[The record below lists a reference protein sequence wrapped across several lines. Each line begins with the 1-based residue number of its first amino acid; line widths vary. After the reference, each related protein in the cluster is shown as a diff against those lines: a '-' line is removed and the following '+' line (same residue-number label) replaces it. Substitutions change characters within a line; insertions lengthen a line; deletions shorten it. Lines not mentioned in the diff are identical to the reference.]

1 MTTDRSSGAIL
12 DKFVEIVYITA
23 VRIPTVHHH
32 RGDYMARHGSLA
44 EQLAAVRRFATEP
57 DHRPQPLQTNWSVVP
72 ANDNSPDEIE
82 DLKHDRKRLVT
93 PSVAEIM
100 KNVATGEVERNEAGQ
115 VVRIGRLRFSDG
127 TQTEKAY
134 RLTIDGGVEE
144 YAARMP
150 AGAMLG
156 SRDKVDV
163 ALGGDDN
170 PQEVTDSNQYFADM
184 LDTKKARYLTGK
196 KHKGP
201 RVRMTADEA
210 RAELAKAYANTDMSK
225 VTFTRCP
232 DGLPC
237 GSAKIA
243 DSFLGMQ
250 KTTCAGGGSVMW
262 QDIVTAM
269 ADREEWFEAVDQLKP
284 KDREVLEAAKT
295 AKTYEDVGISIG
307 QTPKYAKYNGGG
319 KRALIAANDNLM
331 AAITKMSGRV

>member
-1 MTTDRSSGAIL
+1 
-12 DKFVEIVYITA
+12 
-23 VRIPTVHHH
+23 
-32 RGDYMARHGSLA
+32 MARHGSLA

-57 DHRPQPLQTNWSVVP
+57 DHQPEPLQTNWSVVP
-72 ANDNSPDEIE
+72 ANDNNPDEIE

-100 KNVATGEVERNEAGQ
+100 KNVATGEVERNSAGQ
-115 VVRIGRLRFSDG
+115 VVRIGKLRFSDG

-170 PQEVTDSNQYFADM
+170 PQEITDSNQYFADM

-210 RAELAKAYANTDMSK
+210 RAELAKAYANTDMTK

-250 KTTCAGGGSVMW
+250 KTTCAGGGSMMW
-262 QDIVTAM
+262 QDIVTAL
-269 ADREEWFEAVDQLKP
+269 ADRKDWFDAIDELKDE
-284 KDREVLEAAKT
+284 DRATLEAART
-295 AKTYEDVGISIG
+295 ARNMADIG
-307 QTPKYAKYNGGG
+307 LKAGHQGKQAERQG
-319 KRALIAANDNLM
+319 KRRLMAANDNLM
-331 AAITKMSGRV
+331 AALRKAAS

>member
-1 MTTDRSSGAIL
+1 
-12 DKFVEIVYITA
+12 
-23 VRIPTVHHH
+23 
-32 RGDYMARHGSLA
+32 MARHGSLA

-57 DHRPQPLQTNWSVVP
+57 DHQPEPLQTNWSVVP
-72 ANDNSPDEIE
+72 ANDNNPDEIE

-100 KNVATGEVERNEAGQ
+100 KNVAAGEVERNEAGQ

-201 RVRMTADEA
+201 RVRITADEA
-210 RAELAKAYANTDMSK
+210 RAELVKAYANTDMSK

-237 GSAKIA
+237 GSARIA

-250 KTTCAGGGSVMW
+250 KTTCAGGGSMMW

-269 ADREEWFEAVDQLKP
+269 ADRKEWFDAVDELKDE
-284 KDREVLEAAKT
+284 DRATLEAARS
-295 AKTYEDVGISIG
+295 ARNMAEIG
-307 QTPKYAKYNGGG
+307 MKAGHQGKQAERQG
-319 KRALIAANDNLM
+319 KRRLMAANDNLM
-331 AAITKMSGRV
+331 AALRKATP

>member
-1 MTTDRSSGAIL
+1 
-12 DKFVEIVYITA
+12 
-23 VRIPTVHHH
+23 
-32 RGDYMARHGSLA
+32 MARHGSLA

-57 DHRPQPLQTNWSVVP
+57 DHQLEPLQTNWSVVP
-72 ANDNSPDEIE
+72 ANDNNPDEIE

-100 KNVATGEVERNEAGQ
+100 KNVATGEVERNSAGQ
-115 VVRIGRLRFSDG
+115 VVRIGKLRFSDG

-150 AGAMLG
+150 AGGMLG

-170 PQEVTDSNQYFADM
+170 PQEVTESNQYFADM

-201 RVRMTADEA
+201 RVRMTAEEA
-210 RAELAKAYANTDMSK
+210 RSELTKAYANTDMSK

-237 GSAKIA
+237 GSARIA

-250 KTTCAGGGSVMW
+250 KTTCAGGGSIMW
-262 QDIVTAM
+262 QDIVTAT
-269 ADREEWFEAVDQLKP
+269 AERKEWFDAVDQLKE
-284 KDREVLEAAKT
+284 KDRLALNAS
-295 AKTYEDVGISIG
+295 ISAENYADIGVALG
-307 QTPKYAKYNGGG
+307 QTRTYADKKNGGR
-319 KRALIAANDNLM
+319 KALMAANDNLM
-331 AAITKMSGRV
+331 SAIRKFSA

>member
-1 MTTDRSSGAIL
+1 
-12 DKFVEIVYITA
+12 
-23 VRIPTVHHH
+23 
-32 RGDYMARHGSLA
+32 MARHGSLA

-57 DHRPQPLQTNWSVVP
+57 DHQPEPLQTNWSVVP
-72 ANDNSPDEIE
+72 ANDSNPDEIE

-127 TQTEKAY
+127 TQTEKAL

-170 PQEVTDSNQYFADM
+170 PQEITDSNQYFADM

-210 RAELAKAYANTDMSK
+210 RAELAKAYANTDMTK

-250 KTTCAGGGSVMW
+250 KTTCAGGGSMMW

-269 ADREEWFEAVDQLKP
+269 ADRKEWFDAIDELKDE
-284 KDREVLEAAKT
+284 DRATLEAART
-295 AKTYEDVGISIG
+295 ARNMADIG
-307 QTPKYAKYNGGG
+307 LKAGHQGKQAERQG
-319 KRALIAANDNLM
+319 KRRLMAANDNLM
-331 AAITKMSGRV
+331 AALRKAASQRPFPRSRRE

>member
-1 MTTDRSSGAIL
+1 
-12 DKFVEIVYITA
+12 
-23 VRIPTVHHH
+23 
-32 RGDYMARHGSLA
+32 MARHGSIA

-57 DHRPQPLQTNWSVVP
+57 DHQPEPLQTNWSVVP
-72 ANDNSPDEIE
+72 ANDNNPDEIE

-115 VVRIGRLRFSDG
+115 VIRIGKLRFSDG

-150 AGAMLG
+150 SGAMLG
-156 SRDKVDV
+156 SRCKVDV

-170 PQEVTDSNQYFADM
+170 PQEVTESNQYFADM

-210 RAELAKAYANTDMSK
+210 RAELGKAYANTDMSK

-237 GSAKIA
+237 GSARIA

-250 KTTCAGGGSVMW
+250 KTTCAGGGSMMW

-269 ADREEWFEAVDQLKP
+269 ADRKEWFDAVDDLKDQ
-284 KDREVLEAAKT
+284 DRATLEAART
-295 AKTYEDVGISIG
+295 ARNMADIG
-307 QTPKYAKYNGGG
+307 LKAGHHGKQAERQG
-319 KRALIAANDNLM
+319 KRRLMAANDNLM
-331 AAITKMSGRV
+331 AALRKSAP

>member
-1 MTTDRSSGAIL
+1 
-12 DKFVEIVYITA
+12 
-23 VRIPTVHHH
+23 
-32 RGDYMARHGSLA
+32 MARHGSLA
-44 EQLAAVRRFATEP
+44 EQLAAVRRFAAEP
-57 DHRPQPLQTNWSVVP
+57 DHQPEPLQTNWSVVP
-72 ANDNSPDEIE
+72 ANDNNPDEIE

-100 KNVATGEVERNEAGQ
+100 KNVATGDVERNPAGQ
-115 VVRIGRLRFSDG
+115 VVRIGKLRFSDG
-127 TQTEKAY
+127 TQTEKAC

-150 AGAMLG
+150 AGALLG

-170 PQEVTDSNQYFADM
+170 PQEVTESNQYFADM
-184 LDTKKARYLTGK
+184 LDTKRARYLTGK

-210 RAELAKAYANTDMSK
+210 RSELARAYANTDMSK

-250 KTTCAGGGSVMW
+250 KTTCAGGGSMMW
-262 QDIVTAM
+262 QDIVAAM
-269 ADREEWFEAVDQLKP
+269 ADRKEWFDAVDELKDE
-284 KDREVLEAAKT
+284 DRATLEAARSARNMSDLGTKAGYT
-295 AKTYEDVGISIG
+295 GKQAER
-307 QTPKYAKYNGGG
+307 QG
-319 KRALIAANDNLM
+319 KRRLMAANDNLM
-331 AAITKMSGRV
+331 AALRKAAS

>member
-1 MTTDRSSGAIL
+1 
-12 DKFVEIVYITA
+12 
-23 VRIPTVHHH
+23 
-32 RGDYMARHGSLA
+32 MARHGSLA

-57 DHRPQPLQTNWSVVP
+57 DHQPEPLQTNWSVVP
-72 ANDNSPDEIE
+72 ANDNNPDEIE

-150 AGAMLG
+150 TGALLG
-156 SRDKVDV
+156 SRDKVDA

-201 RVRMTADEA
+201 RLRITADEA
-210 RAELAKAYANTDMSK
+210 KAELATAYANTDMSK

-250 KTTCAGGGSVMW
+250 KTTCAGGGSMMW

-269 ADREEWFEAVDQLKP
+269 ADRKEWFDAVDELKDD
-284 KDREVLEAAKT
+284 DRATLEAARS
-295 AKTYEDVGISIG
+295 ARNMADIGIKAG
-307 QTPKYAKYNGGG
+307 HQGKQAERQG
-319 KRALIAANDNLM
+319 KRRLIAANDNLM
-331 AAITKMSGRV
+331 AAIRKAAA

>member
-1 MTTDRSSGAIL
+1 
-12 DKFVEIVYITA
+12 
-23 VRIPTVHHH
+23 
-32 RGDYMARHGSLA
+32 MARHGSLA
-44 EQLAAVRRFATEP
+44 EQLPAVRRFATEP
-57 DHRPQPLQTNWSVVP
+57 DHQPEPLQTNWSVVP
-72 ANDNSPDEIE
+72 ANDNNPDEIE

-115 VVRIGRLRFSDG
+115 VIRIGKLRFSDG
-127 TQTEKAY
+127 TQTEKAL

-170 PQEVTDSNQYFADM
+170 PQEVTESNQYFADM

-210 RAELAKAYANTDMSK
+210 RAELAMAYANTDMSK

-250 KTTCAGGGSVMW
+250 KTTCAGGGSMMW

-269 ADREEWFEAVDQLKP
+269 ADRKEWFDAVDELKP

-331 AAITKMSGRV
+331 AAITKMSGHV

>member
-1 MTTDRSSGAIL
+1 M
-12 DKFVEIVYITA
+12 
-23 VRIPTVHHH
+23 
-32 RGDYMARHGSLA
+32 RHASLA
-44 EQLAAVRRFATEP
+44 DQLAALRRFVTEP
-57 DHRPQPLQTNWSVVP
+57 DHEPEPLQTNWSIVP
-72 ANDNSPDEIE
+72 ANDNNADEIE

-115 VVRIGRLRFSDG
+115 VIRIGKLRFSDG

-184 LDTKKARYLTGK
+184 LNTKKARYLTGK

-250 KTTCAGGGSVMW
+250 KTTCAGGGSMMW
-262 QDIVTAM
+262 QDIVTAT
-269 ADREEWFEAVDQLKP
+269 AERKEWFDAVDQLKE
-284 KDREVLEAAKT
+284 KDRLALNASRFAENYA
-295 AKTYEDVGISIG
+295 DVGVALG
-307 QTPKYAKYNGGG
+307 QTRTYADKKNGGR
-319 KRALIAANDNLM
+319 KALMAANDNLM
-331 AAITKMSGRV
+331 SAIRKFSA

>member
-1 MTTDRSSGAIL
+1 MTEIL

-23 VRIPTVHHH
+23 VRIPIARHH
-32 RGDYMARHGSLA
+32 RGDDMARHGSLA

-57 DHRPQPLQTNWSVVP
+57 DHQPEPLQTNWSVVP
-72 ANDNSPDEIE
+72 ANDNNPDEIE

-201 RVRMTADEA
+201 RVRMTADEG

-237 GSAKIA
+237 GSARIA

-250 KTTCAGGGSVMW
+250 KTTCAGGGSMMW

-269 ADREEWFEAVDQLKP
+269 ADRKEWFDAVDELKDE
-284 KDREVLEAAKT
+284 DRATLEAART
-295 AKTYEDVGISIG
+295 ARNMADIG
-307 QTPKYAKYNGGG
+307 LKAGHQGKQAERQG
-319 KRALIAANDNLM
+319 KRRLMAANDNLM
-331 AAITKMSGRV
+331 AALRKAAS

>member
-1 MTTDRSSGAIL
+1 
-12 DKFVEIVYITA
+12 
-23 VRIPTVHHH
+23 
-32 RGDYMARHGSLA
+32 MARHGSLA

-57 DHRPQPLQTNWSVVP
+57 DHQPEPLQTNWSVVP
-72 ANDNSPDEIE
+72 ANDNNPDEIE

-100 KNVATGEVERNEAGQ
+100 KNVATGVVERNSAGQ
-115 VVRIGRLRFSDG
+115 VVRIGTLRFSDG

-170 PQEVTDSNQYFADM
+170 PQEVTESNQYFAEM

-201 RVRMTADEA
+201 RVRMTAEEA
-210 RAELAKAYANTDMSK
+210 RSELVKAYANTDMSK

-237 GSAKIA
+237 GSARIA

-250 KTTCAGGGSVMW
+250 KTTCAGGGSMMW

-269 ADREEWFEAVDQLKP
+269 ADRKEWFDAVDELKDE
-284 KDREVLEAAKT
+284 DRATLEAARS
-295 AKTYEDVGISIG
+295 ARNMAEIG
-307 QTPKYAKYNGGG
+307 MKAGHQGKQAERQG
-319 KRALIAANDNLM
+319 KRRLIAANDNLM
-331 AAITKMSGRV
+331 AALRKSAS

>member
-1 MTTDRSSGAIL
+1 
-12 DKFVEIVYITA
+12 
-23 VRIPTVHHH
+23 
-32 RGDYMARHGSLA
+32 MARHGSLA

-57 DHRPQPLQTNWSVVP
+57 DHQPEPLQTNWSVVP
-72 ANDNSPDEIE
+72 ANDNNPDEIE

-115 VVRIGRLRFSDG
+115 VIRIGKLRFSDG
-127 TQTEKAY
+127 TQTEKAL

-150 AGAMLG
+150 TGSLLG

-201 RVRMTADEA
+201 RLRMTAHGA
-210 RAELAKAYANTDMSK
+210 KAELAKAYANTDMSK

-250 KTTCAGGGSVMW
+250 KTTCAGGGSMMW

-269 ADREEWFEAVDQLKP
+269 ADRKEWFDAVDELKDE
-284 KDREVLEAAKT
+284 DRATLEAARS
-295 AKTYEDVGISIG
+295 ARNMAEIG
-307 QTPKYAKYNGGG
+307 MKAGHQGKQAERQG
-319 KRALIAANDNLM
+319 KRRLIAANDNLM
-331 AAITKMSGRV
+331 AAIRKAAA

>member
-1 MTTDRSSGAIL
+1 
-12 DKFVEIVYITA
+12 
-23 VRIPTVHHH
+23 
-32 RGDYMARHGSLA
+32 MARHGSLA

-57 DHRPQPLQTNWSVVP
+57 DHQPEPLQTNWSVVP
-72 ANDNSPDEIE
+72 ANDNNPDEIE

-100 KNVATGEVERNEAGQ
+100 KNVATGEVERNSAGQ
-115 VVRIGRLRFSDG
+115 VIRIGKLRFSDG
-127 TQTEKAY
+127 TQTEKAF

-170 PQEVTDSNQYFADM
+170 PQEITDSNQYFADM

-210 RAELAKAYANTDMSK
+210 RAELAKAYANTDMTK

-250 KTTCAGGGSVMW
+250 KTTCAGGGSMMW
-262 QDIVTAM
+262 QDIVTAL
-269 ADREEWFEAVDQLKP
+269 ADRKDWFDAIDELKDE
-284 KDREVLEAAKT
+284 DRATLEAART
-295 AKTYEDVGISIG
+295 ARNMADIG
-307 QTPKYAKYNGGG
+307 LKAGHQGKQAERQG
-319 KRALIAANDNLM
+319 KRRLMAANDNLM
-331 AAITKMSGRV
+331 AALRKAAS

>member
-1 MTTDRSSGAIL
+1 
-12 DKFVEIVYITA
+12 
-23 VRIPTVHHH
+23 
-32 RGDYMARHGSLA
+32 MARHGSLA

-57 DHRPQPLQTNWSVVP
+57 DHQPEPLQTNWSVVP
-72 ANDNSPDEIE
+72 ANDNNPDEIE

-100 KNVATGEVERNEAGQ
+100 KNVATGEVERNDAGQ
-115 VVRIGRLRFSDG
+115 VVRIGKLRFSDG

-184 LDTKKARYLTGK
+184 LDTKKARYLAGK

-201 RVRMTADEA
+201 RVRLTADEA

-237 GSAKIA
+237 GSGRIA

-250 KTTCAGGGSVMW
+250 KTTCAGGGSMMW

-269 ADREEWFEAVDQLKP
+269 ADRKEWFDAVDELKDE
-284 KDREVLEAAKT
+284 DRATLEAART
-295 AKTYEDVGISIG
+295 ARNMADIG
-307 QTPKYAKYNGGG
+307 MKAGHQGKQAERQG
-319 KRALIAANDNLM
+319 KRRLMAANDNLM
-331 AAITKMSGRV
+331 AALRKAAS

>member
-1 MTTDRSSGAIL
+1 
-12 DKFVEIVYITA
+12 
-23 VRIPTVHHH
+23 
-32 RGDYMARHGSLA
+32 MARHGSLA

-57 DHRPQPLQTNWSVVP
+57 DHQPEPIQTNWSVVP
-72 ANDNSPDEIE
+72 ANDSNPDEIE

-100 KNVATGEVERNEAGQ
+100 KNVATGEVERNAAGQ
-115 VVRIGRLRFSDG
+115 VIRIGRLRFSDG

-150 AGAMLG
+150 TGSLLG

-163 ALGGDDN
+163 ALGGEGN
-170 PQEVTDSNQYFADM
+170 PQEVTESNQYFADM

-201 RVRMTADEA
+201 RVRMTSEEA
-210 RAELAKAYANTDMSK
+210 KVELAKAYANTDMSK

-250 KTTCAGGGSVMW
+250 KTTCADGGSVMW

-269 ADREEWFEAVDQLKP
+269 ADRKEWFDAIDELKDE
-284 KDREVLEAAKT
+284 DRATLEAARS
-295 AKTYEDVGISIG
+295 ARNMAEIG
-307 QTPKYAKYNGGG
+307 MKAGHQGKQAERQG
-319 KRALIAANDNLM
+319 KRRLIAANDNLM
-331 AAITKMSGRV
+331 AAIRKAAA